1 MRLTIADSNSI
12 ATEFIAVCYTMKR
25 LQMATMSRMEKI
37 KLVLRYNIEKLMDI
51 KGLNAPQLAEASN
64 LSIQMVRDVK
74 AGRRWPSAA
83 TIEAIAKGLGVAVGV
98 LYGEDI
104 DLEIKKI
111 EAEKSL
117 ESLAKAMGYEITK
130 KS

>member
-1 MRLTIADSNSI
+1 
-12 ATEFIAVCYTMKR
+12 
-25 LQMATMSRMEKI
+25 MATMSEMEKI
-37 KLVLRYNIEKLMDI
+37 KLILRANIEKLMDI
-51 KGLNAPQLAEASN
+51 KGLNAPELAERSN
-64 LSIQMVRDVK
+64 LSIQMIRDVK

-98 LYGEDI
+98 LYSEQI

-111 EAEKSL
+111 EAEKAL
-117 ESLAKAMGYEITK
+117 VLLAENMGFEIIK